1 MHTTEDS
8 GVALTSGANWGPS
21 CRLPF
26 APAALLTAPDDSP
39 RPAQFFSTRS
49 NEDTRRQ
56 RGRYTRHCS
65 WWSSGRNFCHRAPSR
80 RWIGGKMDTRKAP
93 HSVVLRVA
101 LRNDLLV
108 GSGLAPGA
116 TLAKSWPFRR
126 MSRRVS
132 AGYVG
137 PRSLSTLVCTRSR
150 RQSARP
156 AQFFSTRSNE
166 DTRRQRG
173 RYTRHCSWWRVLGAP
188 SATARHRDGGSTGK
202 WTGTTRHTLSSFVWL
217 AQRSAGW
224 IWAGARRDAGQILAV
239 SATIG
244 PEVRLGHIPDVST
257 RFGGLHRPRSLST
270 VVCTRSR
277 RQSERGRPAA
287 EVFKTSGPTAG
298 PALADLWTFRMRR
311 GNMPL
316 YPQRVSRGT
325 TAGLGQRCPA
335 RTFRGQRR
343 SAALERKR
351 ILVLQ
356 GRRTRQERL
365 ARHILDAL
373 DPSPRAMY
381 SAFAVDRVVHT
392 IDSVGLLLQLLKV
405 WKRTGQRLALRSPI
419 SVARNSSLASR
430 VLARSAWR
438 FQATVWVCA
447 VLPLSSEA
455 RGVPARIAA
464 VRRGNL
470 RPDSEHTPAHLLGI
484 ASGTTPSSCRSAE
497 PALAQVKP
505 DVPCAFCLQTAAI
518 SFFRYYLTAQ
528 SICSPQMQ
536 RGGHSAVVKANPRS
550 TSFTAAL
557 DEAGTVAILPGW
569 LVVGT
574 AVYKSSG
581 SSQTAY

>member
-132 AGYVG
+132 A
-137 PRSLSTLVCTRSR
+137 VCIGRARCRQGSAQD
-150 RQSARP
+150 RQSAR
-156 AQFFSTRSNE
+156 
-166 DTRRQRG
+166 G
-173 RYTRHCSWWRVLGAP
+173 RL
-188 SATARHRDGGSTGK
+188 
-202 WTGTTRHTLSSFVWL
+202 
-217 AQRSAGW
+217 
-224 IWAGARRDAGQILAV
+224 
-239 SATIG
+239 
-244 PEVRLGHIPDVST
+244 
-257 RFGGLHRPRSLST
+257 
-270 VVCTRSR
+270 
-277 RQSERGRPAA
+277 AA

-298 PALADLWTFRMRR
+298 PALADLCCAKLGAGRPRSHAEFHAGRLRAW
-311 GNMPL
+311 
-316 YPQRVSRGT
+316 VSAARP
-325 TAGLGQRCPA
+325 GLSAASDVLGRLWA
-335 RTFRGQRR
+335 
-343 SAALERKR
+343 AALERKS

-373 DPSPRAMY
+373 DPSRRAMY

-392 IDSVGLLLQLLKV
+392 IDSVSLLLQLLKV
-405 WKRTGQRLALRSPI
+405 RKRTGQRLALRSPI

-464 VRRGNL
+464 VGRGNL

-497 PALAQVKP
+497 QPALAQVKP

-518 SFFRYYLTAQ
+518 STRLLPREVWLCRLIVGVFRYYPHCSVLNRQFAARKFSIASWVTALSSKPIPEVLPLPRPLTKLARWRY
-528 SICSPQMQ
+528 C
-536 RGGHSAVVKANPRS
+536 R
-550 TSFTAAL
+550 
-557 DEAGTVAILPGW
+557 AG
-569 LVVGT
+569 
-574 AVYKSSG
+574 SES
-581 SSQTAY
+581 